1 MSILIA
7 YFSKDGG
14 NSVDGVTKQLSKG
27 NTEVVAEKIARL
39 TGGEL
44 YPLIPVEPYSNNYM
58 VTTARA
64 KKEAEEVAFPAIA
77 NLKDSIAEYD
87 VIYLG
92 FPNWYRSYPRIIA
105 TFLDNHNFDG
115 KVIKPFCTNE
125 EGGFGIGEVQLR
137 SQVPNAIVKD
147 GLSCNSE
154 TVAELSDRIILEWA
168 NK

>member
-1 MSILIA
+1 MAILIA

-14 NSVDGVTKQLSKG
+14 NSVDGLTQNLEKG
-27 NTEVVAEKIARL
+27 NTEVVAEKIAKL

-44 YPLIPVEPYSNNYM
+44 YPLIPVEPYSSNYL

-64 KKEAEEVAFPAIA
+64 KKEAEEGAFPAIA
-77 NLKDSIAEYD
+77 NLKKSIAEYD

-105 TFLDNHNFDG
+105 TFLKSYDFTG
-115 KVIKPFCTNE
+115 KTIKPFCTNE
-125 EGGFGIGEVQLR
+125 EGAFGIGELELR
-137 SQVPNAIVKD
+137 ATLKGANLKEGYAVK
-147 GLSCNSE
+147 GSE
-154 TVAELSDRIILEWA
+154 VDNCDLELSAWV

>member
-14 NSVDGVTKQLSKG
+14 NSVDGVTQNLEKG

-64 KKEAEEVAFPAIA
+64 KKELEEGAFPEIA
-77 NLKDSIAEYD
+77 NLKKSIAEYD

-105 TFLDNHNFDG
+105 TFLKSYDFSG
-115 KVIKPFCTNE
+115 KTIKPFCTNE
-125 EGGFGIGEVQLR
+125 EGAFGIGELELR
-137 SQVPNAIVKD
+137 ATLKDSIVKEGFAVKGSEVD
-147 GLSCNSE
+147 DCDLALSAW
-154 TVAELSDRIILEWA
+154 V

>member
-14 NSVDGVTKQLSKG
+14 NSVDGVTTQLAKG
-27 NTEVVAEKIARL
+27 NTEIVAEKIAKL

-44 YPLIPVEPYSNNYM
+44 YPLIPVEPYSNNYL

-64 KKEAEEVAFPAIA
+64 KKEAEEGAFPAIA
-77 NLKDSIAEYD
+77 NLKDSIDEYD

-105 TFLDNHNFDG
+105 TFLKSYDFTG
-115 KVIKPFCTNE
+115 KTIKPFCTNE
-125 EGGFGIGEVQLR
+125 EGAFGIGELELR
-137 SQVPNAIVKD
+137 GRAKGATLKN
-147 GLSCNSE
+147 GFSCRSE
-154 TVAELSDRIILEWA
+154 DVANCDERLKAWLL
-168 NK
+168 K

>member
-14 NSVDGVTKQLSKG
+14 NSVDGVTQNLEKG
-27 NTEVVAEKIARL
+27 NTEIVAEKIARL

-44 YPLIPVEPYSNNYM
+44 YPLIPVEPYSSNYM

-64 KKEAEEVAFPAIA
+64 KKEAEEGAFPAIA
-77 NLKDSIAEYD
+77 NLKKSIAEYD

-105 TFLDNHNFDG
+105 TFLKSFDFTG
-115 KVIKPFCTNE
+115 KVVKPFCTNE
-125 EGGFGIGEVQLR
+125 EGAFGIGELELR
-137 SQVPNAIVKD
+137 ATLKNAVLKEGFAVKGSEANECD
-147 GLSCNSE
+147 LALSAW
-154 TVAELSDRIILEWA
+154 V

>member
-14 NSVDGVTKQLSKG
+14 NSVDGVTKNLEKG
-27 NTEVVAEKIARL
+27 NTEIVAEKIARL

-44 YPLIPVEPYSNNYM
+44 YPLIPVEPYSSNYL
-58 VTTARA
+58 VTSARA
-64 KKEAEEVAFPAIA
+64 KKEADEGAFPAIA
-77 NLKDSIAEYD
+77 NLKKSIDEYD

-105 TFLDNHNFDG
+105 TFLKSYDFTG

-125 EGGFGIGEVQLR
+125 EGAFGIGELELR
-137 SQVPNAIVKD
+137 ATLKTATLKEGFAVK
-147 GLSCNSE
+147 GSE
-154 TVAELSDRIILEWA
+154 ADECDLELSAWV

>member
-14 NSVDGVTKQLSKG
+14 NSVDGVTQNLVKG
-27 NTEVVAEKIARL
+27 NTEIVAEKIARL

-44 YPLIPVEPYSNNYM
+44 YPLIPVEPYSSNYI

-64 KKEAEEVAFPAIA
+64 KKEAEEGAFPAIA
-77 NLKDSIAEYD
+77 NLKPSLDEYD

-105 TFLDNHNFDG
+105 TFLKSYPRCSKG
-115 KVIKPFCTNE
+115 RVGYSKGFC
-125 EGGFGIGEVQLR
+125 
-137 SQVPNAIVKD
+137 A
-147 GLSCNSE
+147 
-154 TVAELSDRIILEWA
+154 
-168 NK
+168 

>member
-14 NSVDGVTKQLSKG
+14 NSVDGVTKNLEKG
-27 NTEVVAEKIARL
+27 NTEIVAEKIARL

-44 YPLIPVEPYSNNYM
+44 YPLIPVEPYSSNYL
-58 VTTARA
+58 VTSARA
-64 KKEAEEVAFPAIA
+64 KKEADEGAFPAIA
-77 NLKDSIAEYD
+77 NLKKSIDEYD

-105 TFLDNHNFDG
+105 TFLKSYDFTG

-125 EGGFGIGEVQLR
+125 EGAFGIGELELR
-137 SQVPNAIVKD
+137 ATLKTAILKEGFAVK
-147 GLSCNSE
+147 GSE
-154 TVAELSDRIILEWA
+154 ADECDLELSAWV

>member
-14 NSVDGVTKQLSKG
+14 NSVDGVTKNLEKG
-27 NTEVVAEKIARL
+27 NTEIVAEKIAKL

-44 YPLIPVEPYSNNYM
+44 YPLIPVEPYSNNYL
-58 VTTARA
+58 VTSARA
-64 KKEAEEVAFPAIA
+64 KKEADEGAFPAIA
-77 NLKDSIAEYD
+77 NLKKSLDEYD

-105 TFLDNHNFDG
+105 TFLKSYDFTG

-125 EGGFGIGEVQLR
+125 EGAFGIGELELRATLKTAQLKEGF
-137 SQVPNAIVKD
+137 AVK
-147 GLSCNSE
+147 GSE
-154 TVAELSDRIILEWA
+154 ADECDLELSAWV

>member
-1 MSILIA
+1 MKSIVI
-7 YFSKDGG
+7 YFAVSEEGSTS
-14 NSVDGVTKQLSKG
+14 NL
-27 NTEVVAEKIARL
+27 ARKIAMATHSDIFKL
-39 TGGEL
+39 E
-44 YPLIPVEPYSNNYM
+44 PLEPYSDNYS
-58 VTTARA
+58 VTNARA
-64 KKEAEEVAFPAIA
+64 REESENNARPAIK
-77 NLKDSIAEYD
+77 NDIVDVSIYD

-115 KVIKPFCTNE
+115 KIIKPFCTNE

-168 NK
+168 NKE

>member
-14 NSVDGVTKQLSKG
+14 NSVDGVTKNLEKG
-27 NTEVVAEKIARL
+27 NTEIVAEKIARL

-44 YPLIPVEPYSNNYM
+44 YPLIPVEPYSSNYL
-58 VTTARA
+58 VTSARA
-64 KKEAEEVAFPAIA
+64 KKEADEGAFPAIV
-77 NLKDSIAEYD
+77 NLKKSIDEYD

-105 TFLDNHNFDG
+105 TFLKSYDFTG

-125 EGGFGIGEVQLR
+125 EGAFGIGELELR
-137 SQVPNAIVKD
+137 ATLKTATLKEGFAVK
-147 GLSCNSE
+147 GSE
-154 TVAELSDRIILEWA
+154 ADECDLELSAWV